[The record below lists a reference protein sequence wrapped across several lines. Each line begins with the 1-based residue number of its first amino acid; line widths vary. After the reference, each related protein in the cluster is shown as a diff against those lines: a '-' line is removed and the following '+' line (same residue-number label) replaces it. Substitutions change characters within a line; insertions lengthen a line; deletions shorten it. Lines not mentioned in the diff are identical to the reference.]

1 MKCAANDG
9 KEAVTVDNIDRYCY
23 EHYQVYDM
31 LKRLYPGDSMS
42 WKEHLNKVLDTKF
55 NASWKV
61 SLIDISNGKTLDIV
75 AKVARAE
82 LKVST

>member
-1 MKCAANDG
+1 MF
-9 KEAVTVDNIDRYCY
+9 
-23 EHYQVYDM
+23 
-31 LKRLYPGDSMS
+31 
-42 WKEHLNKVLDTKF
+42 WKEHLNKVLDPNF

-61 SLIDISNGKTLDIV
+61 SLIDTSNDKTLDIV